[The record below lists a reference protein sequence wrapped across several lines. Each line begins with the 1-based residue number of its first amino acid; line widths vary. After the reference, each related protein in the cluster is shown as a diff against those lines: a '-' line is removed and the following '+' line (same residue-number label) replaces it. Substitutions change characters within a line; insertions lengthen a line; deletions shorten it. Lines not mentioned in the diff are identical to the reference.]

1 MARTVLD
8 ARPSRWATCRA
19 AALSHACPTASSNR
33 LLKGALLGSCSTFS
47 AFTPQSGHRT
57 DTVPA
62 PPSFGTQSRPSPAL
76 LAHTPH
82 GSRSPD
88 ARSPNTRSSGC
99 PACAAPTASAPWR
112 PRRSPLGRLGN
123 PATPESSSSRC
134 LSNRRVYRETSL
146 AENPV
151 KSHTLP
157 DSCAEPTFL
166 TQED

>member
-1 MARTVLD
+1 PSPRSPGTV
-8 ARPSRWATCRA
+8 P
-19 AALSHACPTASSNR
+19 
-33 LLKGALLGSCSTFS
+33 
-47 AFTPQSGHRT
+47 

-62 PPSFGTQSRPSPAL
+62 PPSLGTQSRPSPAL

-157 DSCAEPTFL
+157 DSCAEPHYSIGLPHAAVMEYPPPPPKAPFS
-166 TQED
+166 